1 MSFLLFL
8 VCSLN
13 RKKLLSVVSDVDHCS
28 GHVLVYLEQ
37 VTEGSEMLLHLLGA
51 EVVGAL
57 HQEPHAVDGDD
68 AHDQE
73 ADGAELDTEQEPE
86 SGPGPVYTQNR
97 FDTTAENYHTTID
110 CIRDL
115 E

>member
-1 MSFLLFL
+1 M
-8 VCSLN
+8 
-13 RKKLLSVVSDVDHCS
+13 VSDVDHCS
-28 GHVLVYLEQ
+28 GRVLVYLEQ

-86 SGPGPVYTQNR
+86 SGPGPVYTQIGLTPR
-97 FDTTAENYHTTID
+97 LKTTI
-110 CIRDL
+110 RPLTVL
-115 E
+115 ETWNESV